1 MSEARPRPRPCVRS
15 GLDCHVATHRRS
27 RVGVGPTA
35 RPVARGARPRARH
48 RRPHPSNPGAYREIG
63 MPWLGASAS
72 RTLRGMTVSN
82 TRSPRYRRA
91 SAATSADSFV
101 RRVIHRQRDALDDE
115 LRVQVVTDEV
125 EGGKQLGQSF
135 QGVVLALQRDKDRIG
150 GGQGVHRQQSER
162 RWTVDEDVVVFV
174 DDLGQ
179 KPAESSLPPFDRREL
194 YLGPGQRDRRRDQ
207 GEPIVDRHPKNEL
220 GQVRPIDDGVVHGP
234 FDGVTSEAKP
244 ARRVPLGVEID
255 DEDSFAR
262 SGEIAP
268 QVDDRRG
275 LADAALLVRAGDR
288 LAHSVSCSDGS
299 HDAQFYHRWPS
310 DLRSGAAPVWQCG
323 IDPRSTADHRP
334 AAGFT

>member
-1 MSEARPRPRPCVRS
+1 MVSATPFRTSS
-15 GLDCHVATHRRS
+15 GFEVIA
-27 RVGVGPTA
+27 
-35 RPVARGARPRARH
+35 
-48 RRPHPSNPGAYREIG
+48 NEIE
-63 MPWLGASAS
+63 
-72 RTLRGMTVSN
+72 R
-82 TRSPRYRRA
+82 
-91 SAATSADSFV
+91 
-101 RRVIHRQRDALDDE
+101 
-115 LRVQVVTDEV
+115 
-125 EGGKQLGQSF
+125 GKQLGQSF
-135 QGVVLALQRDKDRIG
+135 QGVVLALQRDKDRVG

-174 DDLGQ
+174 EDLGQ

-310 DLRSGAAPVWQCG
+310 DLRSGRGASVAVR
-323 IDPRSTADHRP
+323 DRP
-334 AAGFT
+334 ALNRRSPASRGVSRETEAALIGCAAAITGQPSGVSRETERQAPPRTPRCFT